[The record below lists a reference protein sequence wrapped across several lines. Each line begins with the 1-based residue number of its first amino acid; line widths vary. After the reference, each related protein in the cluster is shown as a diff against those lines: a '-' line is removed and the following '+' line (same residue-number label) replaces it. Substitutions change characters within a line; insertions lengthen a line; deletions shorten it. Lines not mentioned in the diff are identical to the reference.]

1 VTYFVRD
8 QWQTGFVTDVTI
20 ENLGA
25 VALNGWQLTWS
36 FPGNQQI
43 TNLWNGV
50 LNQTGQSVRVN
61 DAGFNS
67 SLPPNGGR
75 ASFGFQ
81 ASYSGSNAAPNNFAL
96 NGVPCVRR

>member
-1 VTYFVRD
+1 MTYFVRD

-20 ENLGA
+20 ENLSGM
-25 VALNGWQLTWS
+25 ALNGWQLTWS
-36 FPGNQQI
+36 FTGNQQI

-50 LNQTGQSVRVN
+50 LSQTGQLVRVN
-61 DAGFNS
+61 NASYNGN
-67 SLPPNGGR
+67 LPNGGR

-96 NGVPCVRR
+96 NGVACVRR

>member
-8 QWQTGFVTDVTI
+8 QWQNGFVTDVTV
-20 ENLGA
+20 ENLSG
-25 VALNGWQLTWS
+25 VTLNGWQLTWT

-50 LNQTGQSVRVN
+50 LSQTGQSVRVN
-61 DAGFNS
+61 DAGYNS
-67 SLPPNGGR
+67 NLPNRG
-75 ASFGFQ
+75 AAIFGFQ
-81 ASYSGSNAAPNNFAL
+81 ASYSGSNTAPNNFAL